1 MVVVLRKKG
10 TTPEMDKANRILAR
24 FGVPSSYT
32 VHDVFRGAQALVTR
46 KEVRNQGEAMRM
58 IAAKYGLKWPK
69 LRRLLLTR
77 AGKLK
82 SAAAQALPG
91 ASE

>member
-10 TTPEMDKANRILAR
+10 TTPEMDKAARVLAR

-32 VHDVFRGAQALVTR
+32 VLDVFRGAQALVTR
-46 KEVRNQGEAMRM
+46 KEVRTRGEGMRM
-58 IAAKYGLKWPK
+58 IAAKFGLKWPK
-69 LRRLLLTR
+69 LKRLLLTR

-82 SAAAQALPG
+82 TG
-91 ASE
+91 DASPAPPATP